1 MIESIDTFWREVFPM
16 FVESYD
22 FIIVFF
28 DVLTVMFILRII
40 VKTPGYIMEKGNR
53 I

>member
-1 MIESIDTFWREVFPM
+1 MIESIDIFWREVFPS
-16 FVESYD
+16 FSESYE

-40 VKTPGYIMEKGNR
+40 VKAPAFIMEKGNR

>member
-1 MIESIDTFWREVFPM
+1 MINSIDTFWREVFPM
-16 FVESYD
+16 FAESYE

-28 DVLTVMFILRII
+28 DVITVMFILRII
-40 VKTPGYIMEKGNR
+40 VKVPSYILEKGNR